1 MPLRDASRVT
11 IIATVADEPVAR
23 LQAMVDS
30 MSSQDHTGPLDLAI
44 AAPVSD
50 HAALAR
56 ITESWTRGS
65 VTLLENPS
73 GSRSCGLNAAA
84 RSARGDYAVR
94 VDARSRPPAD
104 YVRRCVKRLES
115 DPSIGIVGGR
125 QVAVASPSS
134 SAEAAGIQRALR
146 NHWLLGHS
154 PYRVPGADG
163 PVDTV
168 YLGAFRTRELI
179 ARGYDEGLH
188 ANEDFDLCRRFASA
202 GSLVWLEAG
211 LDIRY
216 EPRDRIVDVFHQ
228 YRAFGD
234 AKVAYWRLGG
244 QPPRGRQRMAIGAG
258 VGAVGVM
265 ALGMRWPVVPV
276 VLAGGIAGAYL
287 VTDQITDGRSPLS
300 IRLRSIPAH
309 VAIELGWLCGIAHGM
324 TRRGVPRDAT
334 T

>member
-1 MPLRDASRVT
+1 MPSRDAAHVT
-11 IIATVADEPVAR
+11 IIATVAHEPVVR
-23 LQAMVDS
+23 IETMLEVLR
-30 MSSQDHTGPLDLAI
+30 SQDHVGPLDLAI
-44 AAPVSD
+44 AAPVCD
-50 HAALAR
+50 HAVLER
-56 ITESWTRGS
+56 VTECWTRGS

-84 RSARGDYAVR
+84 RSARGDYVVR
-94 VDARSRPPAD
+94 VDARSRPPAG

-115 DPSIGIVGGR
+115 DPSIGVVGGR
-125 QVAVASPSS
+125 QVAVASPRGSTQ
-134 SAEAAGIQRALR
+134 AAGIQRALR

-179 ARGYDEGLH
+179 AHAYDERLH

-202 GSLVWLEAG
+202 GSVVWLEAG

-216 EPRDRIVDVFHQ
+216 EPRDRIVDVFRQ

-234 AKVAYWRLGG
+234 AKVEYWRLGG
-244 QPPRGRQRMAIGAG
+244 QPPRGRQRLAIGAG
-258 VGAVGVM
+258 VSAVGVV
-265 ALGMRWPVVPV
+265 ALGMRWPVVPI

-287 VTDQITDGRSPLS
+287 VTDQITDGMSPLS
-300 IRLRSIPAH
+300 IRLRAVPAH
-309 VAIELGWLCGIAHGM
+309 VAIELGWLCGIAYGM
-324 TRRGVPRDAT
+324 TRRAVSRGAPT
-334 T
+334 